1 MAFISPSTL
10 FLEPPAAEP
19 KPEVPKDN
27 IFRPETVTLTGP
39 QVLGTMD
46 VSGFVAGGKHKR
58 KRLQKEKVDVSKA
71 PKGNAQGGGNRQKYR
86 VIDFKRNKLE
96 MEGEVVRLEYAP
108 NRSAFKALIKNEDG
122 ELR

>member
-1 MAFISPSTL
+1 
-10 FLEPPAAEP
+10 
-19 KPEVPKDN
+19 DN

-71 PKGNAQGGGNRQKYR
+71 PKGNAQGGGNRQGQGGQGGQNNR
-86 VIDFKRNKLE
+86 PGGQGQNRSGQGGQNNQPRPGEGRRNK
-96 MEGEVVRLEYAP
+96 GKNAPKPIVRPEVSDE
-108 NRSAFKALIKNEDG
+108 
-122 ELR
+122 